1 MIFGEFKQNC
11 EYCFKVLIA
20 TELARRSEG
29 VRCTNIYI
37 DVFIVLFTASELNTR
52 AKIGSKVVIG
62 NGRAAGVRMVA
73 GLAV

>member
-1 MIFGEFKQNC
+1 M
-11 EYCFKVLIA
+11 
-20 TELARRSEG
+20 
-29 VRCTNIYI
+29 RCTNIYI

>member
-1 MIFGEFKQNC
+1 MGEFKQNC

-20 TELARRSEG
+20 TELTRRSEG
-29 VRCTNIYI
+29 MRCTNIYI